1 MLSIHIYTL
10 YIYLGP
16 GCTGARARSTL
27 CTSPCP
33 RYQVLYCTVLY
44 CTILYCAVLYCTAEI
59 LAELIGAGTY
69 YLGAKVDS
77 PTGAMLACV
86 YARVELVA

>member
-1 MLSIHIYTL
+1 MRILVVGWHAAALS
-10 YIYLGP
+10 
-16 GCTGARARSTL
+16 
-27 CTSPCP
+27 
-33 RYQVLYCTVLY
+33 
-44 CTILYCAVLYCTAEI
+44 TAEI